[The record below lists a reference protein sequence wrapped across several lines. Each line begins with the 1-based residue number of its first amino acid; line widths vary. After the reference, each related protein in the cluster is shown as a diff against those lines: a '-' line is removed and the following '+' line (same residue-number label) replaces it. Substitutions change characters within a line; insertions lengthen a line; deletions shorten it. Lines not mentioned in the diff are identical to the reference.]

1 MRVLGSIS
9 VLLLLIVSGG
19 VSVRAEEP
27 LDQTPATSTVQQICA
42 EPQPRYV
49 HIDARNPLLSVLRD
63 ARSVIDLNTR
73 GYNYIRAGEHRPP
86 DPRVPAAPER

>member
-9 VLLLLIVSGG
+9 VLLLLIVTGG

-27 LDQTPATSTVQQICA
+27 LDQSPAPSADEQICT
-42 EPQPRYV
+42 EPQPRHV
-49 HIDARNPLLSVLRD
+49 HIEGRNPLLSVLRD

-73 GYNYIRAGEHRPP
+73 GYNYVRPGEHRPP
-86 DPRVPAAPER
+86 EPRVPAAPER